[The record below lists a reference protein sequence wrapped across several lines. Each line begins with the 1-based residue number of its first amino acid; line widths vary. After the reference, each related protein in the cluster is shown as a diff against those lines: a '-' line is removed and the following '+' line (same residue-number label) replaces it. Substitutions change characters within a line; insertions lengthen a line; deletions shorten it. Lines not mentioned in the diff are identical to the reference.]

1 MVFTLRLAGYMSET
15 SKIVNETEDKKG
27 RIEVTKRDIK
37 EKGVQASIDVLRTK
51 TNLAVV
57 ENRSFQPR
65 LRPIMAD
72 SRSFCVCV

>member
-1 MVFTLRLAGYMSET
+1 MFVLRLAGYISET
-15 SKIVNETEDKKG
+15 RKMFNETEDKKG

-37 EKGVQASIDVLRTK
+37 EQEVQVSIDVQKTK

-65 LRPIMAD
+65 VRPIMAD
-72 SRSFCVCV
+72 SE